1 MHDENPSVNQPVSI
15 FRVRAH
21 NTAPDSENKIHDDRV
36 AVKYGF
42 REGLVPGVT
51 VYGYMVPA
59 ILERLGRGWLERGA
73 VAFRLHLPCYQG
85 ETVVTR
91 CDGSVVTAESENGSL
106 YASGMVSMNEKSDGE
121 PEVFPPYPLPE
132 EDRRPVASAQTI
144 VPGLPLG
151 SVRQKLEAAEES
163 AIPERLLSLANEIL
177 VRNFRM
183 SPWIHA
189 GSEVRHQR
197 LAKRGQEIEVSGVIQ
212 ECFER
217 KGRKFAVAAL
227 GISAHDDDDAGQ
239 LRTVATVRHTF
250 IYEL

>member
-1 MHDENPSVNQPVSI
+1 MNQPAST
-15 FRVRAH
+15 FRIRAH
-21 NTAPDSENKIHDDRV
+21 NNAPDSENKIHDDAV

-42 REGLVPGVT
+42 REALVPGVT
-51 VYGYMVPA
+51 VYGYMIPA
-59 ILERLGRGWLERGA
+59 ILERLGQDWLERGA
-73 VAFRLHLPCYQG
+73 VAFRLHLPCYEG

-106 YASGMVSMNEKSDGE
+106 FASGMVSMDEKGDGE
-121 PEVFPPYPLPE
+121 PEVFPSHPLPE
-132 EDRRPVASAQTI
+132 RDHRPPASPQTI
-144 VPGLPLG
+144 VPGRPLG
-151 SVRQKLEAAEES
+151 SICQALDAADEA

-189 GSEVRHQR
+189 GSEVRHYRQ
-197 LAKRGQEIEVSGVIQ
+197 AGCGQEIAVSGLIQ

-217 KGRKFAVAAL
+217 KGRKFAVA
-227 GISAHDDDDAGQ
+227 GIAMSAGDVAGGSR
-239 LRTVATVRHTF
+239 LVATMRHTF

>member
-1 MHDENPSVNQPVSI
+1 MNQPAST

-21 NTAPDSENKIHDDRV
+21 NTAPDSENKIHDDTV

-59 ILERLGRGWLERGA
+59 ILERIGRDWLKRGA
-73 VAFRLHLPCYQG
+73 VAFRLHLPCYEG

-106 YASGMVSMNEKSDGE
+106 YASGMVSMDDNTDGE
-121 PEVFPPYPLPE
+121 PEVFVSYPLPE
-132 EDRRPVASAQTI
+132 KDRRPMASAKTI

-151 SVRQKLEAAEES
+151 SICQPLDAADEA
-163 AIPERLLSLANEIL
+163 AIPERLLQLANEIL

-183 SPWIHA
+183 SPWIHG
-189 GSEVRHQR
+189 GSEVRHYRQVTCE
-197 LAKRGQEIEVSGVIQ
+197 QEIAVSGIIQ

-217 KGRKFAVAAL
+217 KGRNFAVAGLAM
-227 GISAHDDDDAGQ
+227 STENAGAQ
-239 LRTVATVRHTF
+239 CLVASVRHTF

>member
-1 MHDENPSVNQPVSI
+1 MNQPAST

-21 NTAPDSENKIHDDRV
+21 NTAHDSENKIHDDTV

-59 ILERLGRGWLERGA
+59 ILERFGRDWLERGA
-73 VAFRLHLPCYQG
+73 AAFRLHLPCYEG

-91 CDGSVVTAESENGSL
+91 CDGSVVTAESESGSL
-106 YASGMVSMNEKSDGE
+106 YASGMVSIDEKSDGE
-121 PEVFPPYPLPE
+121 PEVFPSYPLPE
-132 EDRRPVASAQTI
+132 KDRRPVASSQTI

-151 SVRQKLEAAEES
+151 SICQPLDAAGEA

-189 GSEVRHQR
+189 GSDVRHYR
-197 LAKRGQEIEVSGVIQ
+197 LAKSGQEIAVSGIIQ

-217 KGRKFAVAAL
+217 KGKKFAVAGLA
-227 GISAHDDDDAGQ
+227 ISAENAGGWNP
-239 LRTVATVRHTF
+239 VANVRHTF

>member
-1 MHDENPSVNQPVSI
+1 MNQPASI

-21 NTAPDSENKIHDDRV
+21 NTAPDSENKIHDDAV

-42 REGLVPGVT
+42 REALVPGVT
-51 VYGYMVPA
+51 VYGYMIPA
-59 ILERLGRGWLERGA
+59 ILERFGREWLERGA
-73 VAFRLHLPCYQG
+73 VAFRLHLPCYEG

-91 CDGSVVTAESENGSL
+91 CDGSVVTAENENGSL
-106 YASGMVSMNEKSDGE
+106 YASGMVSMDEKSDGE
-121 PEVFPPYPLPE
+121 PEVFPSHPLPE
-132 EDRRPVASAQTI
+132 RDYRPPASPQTV
-144 VPGLPLG
+144 VPGQPLG
-151 SVRQKLEAAEES
+151 SICQALDAADEA

-189 GSEVRHQR
+189 GSEVRHYRQVTC
-197 LAKRGQEIEVSGVIQ
+197 AQEIAVSGIIQ

-217 KGRKFAVAAL
+217 KGKNFAVAGL
-227 GISAHDDDDAGQ
+227 TMSTENAGAQ
-239 LRTVATVRHTF
+239 CLVASVRHTF

>member
-1 MHDENPSVNQPVSI
+1 MTQPTST
-15 FRVRAH
+15 FRIRAH
-21 NTAPDSENKIHDDRV
+21 NTAPDSENKIHNDQV
-36 AVKYGF
+36 AVMYGF

-59 ILERLGRGWLERGA
+59 ILERFGRDWLKRGA
-73 VAFRLHLPCYQG
+73 AAFRLHLPCYEG

-106 YASGMVSMNEKSDGE
+106 YASGMVSMNDESDGE
-121 PEVFPPYPLPE
+121 PEVFPPHPLPE
-132 EDRRPVASAQTI
+132 RDQRPVASSQTI
-144 VPGLPLG
+144 VPGLRLG
-151 SVRQKLEAAEES
+151 SICQPLAAVNEA

-189 GSEVRHQR
+189 GSEVRHHR
-197 LAKRGQEIEVSGVIQ
+197 LVKCGQELAVSGVIE

-217 KGRKFAVAAL
+217 KGRKFAVA
-227 GISAHDDDDAGQ
+227 G
-239 LRTVATVRHTF
+239 VA
-250 IYEL
+250 